1 MCYYGGAVRGNAAVP
16 LFCGQGETHMRSMPR
31 LVFVTL
37 ALGLCAGLAGA
48 HEIDAPGAVQAGG
61 AGHFA
66 YDIIVTITAP
76 IEYGGSRLDG
86 TDNTSVTTG
95 LLPNQDLFIL
105 ANNTGGTAGQFSAT
119 EVSIFLLGVA
129 DPSKLTELDDEWG
142 DYFQSL

>member
-1 MCYYGGAVRGNAAVP
+1 MK
-16 LFCGQGETHMRSMPR
+16 PR
-31 LVFVTL
+31 LVVL
-37 ALGLCAGLAGA
+37 LGLVALAAVSGQPAGA
-48 HEIDAPGAVQAGG
+48 MIYYA
-61 AGHFA
+61 
-66 YDIIVTITAP
+66 
-76 IEYGGSRLDG
+76 DG

-129 DPSKLTELDDEWG
+129 APSKLTQLDDEWD

>member
-1 MCYYGGAVRGNAAVP
+1 
-16 LFCGQGETHMRSMPR
+16 MPR

-86 TDNTSVTTG
+86 TDNTDLWAWVEDGWCVDMVEPGDYTIPIEGNLVDIGSDGSVYYEHGMCDGWTDNVTTV
-95 LLPNQDLFIL
+95 IL
-105 ANNTGGTAGQFSAT
+105 APTVGTEERSWSA
-119 EVSIFLLGVA
+119 VKGLYRQV
-129 DPSKLTELDDEWG
+129 K
-142 DYFQSL
+142 